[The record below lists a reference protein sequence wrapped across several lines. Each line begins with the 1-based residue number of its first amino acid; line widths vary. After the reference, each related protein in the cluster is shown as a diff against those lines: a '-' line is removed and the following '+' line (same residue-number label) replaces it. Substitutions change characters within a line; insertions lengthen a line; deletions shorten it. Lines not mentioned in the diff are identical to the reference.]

1 MCCIDNS
8 TWRGLAAL
16 LILEEGQCE
25 GLTAGMGEKLETP
38 MPFLFPYL
46 ILLLTA
52 EFGSKECN
60 VYGNINIYNLK
71 QTIMKKRNFLWSVL
85 AYVMAVTFCVG
96 FIGCGGGDD
105 PAPTPNPINPNN
117 PDNPNVTA
125 SIKVNGALSTSLTFE
140 GDFAGKS
147 GIDYKQSVAISS
159 TVQWTMSKDAD
170 WLNVS
175 PSNGS
180 GTLEM
185 VIFPTSENLSSTDRT
200 ATITLSGSGV
210 SATISVTQHA
220 GFDAELQVS
229 PNTIVTL
236 ADGFAFDFSFGS
248 KVKYYYVSRYLPSA
262 LDRKTDSE
270 IIAEMSSND
279 TNRDTPT
286 DGYVTS
292 WRNQSPLTEYII
304 CTVGYDANGK
314 HGALTKT
321 NVKTKSSSN
330 QAAAY
335 ISDVKYSD
343 TNWSWTTTVNGYVS
357 KYYMWFI
364 TNTKLYDSTDAAI
377 AWFFNDAMKKNP
389 SNFAPIAQGD
399 TWTAARN
406 GSSIFHV
413 ATWAVGVD
421 GNFSGIIDRFAG
433 SINSSPAKSMV
444 KNYVEKVDES
454 KRFKTFK

>member
-1 MCCIDNS
+1 M
-8 TWRGLAAL
+8 
-16 LILEEGQCE
+16 E
-25 GLTAGMGEKLETP
+25 
-38 MPFLFPYL
+38 
-46 ILLLTA
+46 
-52 EFGSKECN
+52 
-60 VYGNINIYNLK
+60 
-71 QTIMKKRNFLWSVL
+71 KRNFLWSVL
-85 AYVMAVTFCVG
+85 AIMMTMTLSIG
-96 FIGCGGGDD
+96 FASCGGDD
-105 PAPTPNPINPNN
+105 DGNSNTGGNIINHGEGGGGGAPN
-117 PDNPNVTA
+117 A
-125 SIKVNGALSTSLTFE
+125 SIQVNGSSSANLAFI
-140 GDFAGKS
+140 GDFDGKS
-147 GIDYKQSVAISS
+147 GIDYKQSVAVSS
-159 TVQWTMSKDAD
+159 TEQWTMTKDAD
-170 WLNVS
+170 WLFVS
-175 PSNGS
+175 PSTGN
-180 GTLEM
+180 GTLEL
-185 VIFPTSENLSSTDRT
+185 VVYPTNENLTSSDRT
-200 ATITLSGSGV
+200 ATIILSTFSGA
-210 SATISVTQHA
+210 SATISVTQYA